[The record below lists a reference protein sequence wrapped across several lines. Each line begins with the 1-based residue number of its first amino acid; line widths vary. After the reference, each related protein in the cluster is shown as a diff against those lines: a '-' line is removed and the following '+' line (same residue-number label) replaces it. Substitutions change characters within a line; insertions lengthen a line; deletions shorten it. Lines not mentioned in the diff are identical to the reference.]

1 MKIENLKVGM
11 VIKNYKELCKLL
23 EIEEKGGSSKK
34 CQMNKLSV
42 CCKFHKEGQKII
54 IDEIYDTPLPTYD
67 GRGKNP
73 NSHGNNHIGRG
84 YKHQPQFKIPK
95 EHFDSKGVYCIIV
108 NHDIYI
114 GSTNNTFRQRFN
126 QHKAKDNSLITK
138 EILENETTQFIM
150 LKEMNSSTEFEIRL
164 KEEEYIQ
171 HYINNTDWN
180 VVNEVLSV
188 KIKGRINQPPKY
200 KSIKV
205 LESDYEK
212 ALQILQENNINIK
225 QI

>member
-34 CQMNKLSV
+34 AQMKELNRY
-42 CCKFHKEGQKII
+42 CKFIKKGYKFKITK
-54 IDEIYDTPLPTYD
+54 IYDEPLPKED
-67 GRGKNP
+67 NRSLNP
-73 NSHGNNHIGRG
+73 NSRGNNYHN
-84 YKHQPQFKIPK
+84 HPQFKVPY
-95 EHFDSKGVYCIIV
+95 EHSKNIGVYAIIL
-108 NHDIYI
+108 NHQIYI
-114 GSTNNTFRQRFN
+114 GSTTVNFRTRFL
-126 QHKAKDNSLITK
+126 QHRMKDNKIEFTYKATNDLNSKFVI
-138 EILENETTQFIM
+138 
-150 LKEMNSSTEFEIRL
+150 LKEMNGRSELEIRL
-164 KEEEYIQ
+164 MEDYYIK
-171 HYINNTDWN
+171 HYIENTDW
-180 VVNEVLSV
+180 EVM
-188 KIKGRINQPPKY
+188 NQKSAVASKKEYIPKPKY